1 MKIAAIRNSSKIKIG
16 DERARR
22 RKSGEEMNS
31 WVDSPVDD
39 NRIARG
45 LVPVSAA
52 LFIATPAR
60 TKLDG
65 SMRN

>member
-1 MKIAAIRNSSKIKIG
+1 MKIAAIRNSSEIEIG
-16 DERARR
+16 ERARR

-52 LFIATPAR
+52 FFIATPAR

>member
-1 MKIAAIRNSSKIKIG
+1 
-16 DERARR
+16 
-22 RKSGEEMNS
+22 MNS